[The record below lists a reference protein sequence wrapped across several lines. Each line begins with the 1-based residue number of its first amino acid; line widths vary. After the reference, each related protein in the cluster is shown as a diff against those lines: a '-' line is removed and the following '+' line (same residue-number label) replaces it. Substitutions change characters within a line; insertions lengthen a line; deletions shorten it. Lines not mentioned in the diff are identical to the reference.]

1 MDEEVPVLDPVE
13 EVDDELDP
21 LVPLLLLE
29 VAELSLDPLVDPLV
43 VLLGPEEATDPW
55 RESVR

>member
-29 VAELSLDPLVDPLV
+29 VEELSLDPLV